1 MKVVTSQG
9 TTLNV
14 SATKTKIWRLVDIII
29 CGVFSSKE
37 FVNRFDGP
45 GGEKL
50 YRSCRCGMISKDKEH
65 LDRIWLH
72 DNGYISTLR
81 REKNF
86 GVFNV
91 CHYGT
96 WYSVENKGK
105 CTTETGMVWWN
116 IEIRPFTEEELSG
129 GVIPEIINCEKT
141 KDQCAVCW
149 FD

>member
-1 MKVVTSQG
+1 MKIVTSQG

-14 SATKTKIWRLVDIII
+14 SATKTKIWRLVDIMVYGI
-29 CGVFSSKE
+29 FSSKE

-86 GVFNV
+86 RVFNV